1 MKPRSSSDP
10 SSEECAAQ
18 RPPSYRF
25 FALLVWAALASGIAS
40 FGPCHAVAAPQ
51 ETRAQEPRGSEQ
63 PASEEA
69 EAEEEKVAE
78 AVAREPDAATLE
90 TEERI
95 VEMSL
100 REAILAA
107 LTHNLSLRA
116 ERLRGASS
124 ALDVFASYGV
134 FDPVLFSNFDHTDFE
149 EPTSSQLDTGDT
161 EIATITG
168 KRTTFDA
175 GVRSRFVTG
184 LTAELRFD
192 QSRDFD
198 DRAFRLLNPTFR
210 SNLGLSVT
218 QPLLRGGGIDVN
230 LNEIRLA
237 KTNLQV
243 TNEQFRQTVEETI
256 LLVVE
261 AYWEL
266 SFSERDIRVKEE
278 SLALAENE
286 VRITDNKVRLG
297 LWAQLELDQALTEQ
311 YSRRAELVAARQAYY
326 DALDTLRRL
335 IFALD
340 DREEWNIRIQPSD
353 ELREVDL
360 GENEEWLTQQQI
372 PEWTDSIAEAFS
384 KRPEIRQ
391 AQLELRTRELEG
403 VQADDDL
410 EPVLDIR
417 GSYTW
422 SQLSEEWEDNVRD
435 LWFPDAG
442 TWAAGLSFEYPIGN
456 RTARARANQVKIE
469 RRRASLLLRDQENV
483 VVAEVREAIR
493 AIRSALERIRFS
505 HRAFLS
511 AEKQL
516 RAAESR
522 RDRGFLTNFEVLEFQ
537 RDLAQAAQ
545 DRNETWKDY
554 RLARARLERAKGSLL
569 EAVGVVLDD
578 VDDESDPIP
587 RKESP

>member
-1 MKPRSSSDP
+1 MLHRFRLVFLVGIMITALGGLDAAWADAIGADDRRDDP
-10 SSEECAAQ
+10 PERNDE
-18 RPPSYRF
+18 
-25 FALLVWAALASGIAS
+25 
-40 FGPCHAVAAPQ
+40 
-51 ETRAQEPRGSEQ
+51 
-63 PASEEA
+63 
-69 EAEEEKVAE
+69 VAE
-78 AVAREPDAATLE
+78 AVAREPDAATL
-90 TEERI
+90 I
-95 VEMSL
+95 VDEPVLEMSL

-107 LTHNLSLRA
+107 LTNNLNLQA

-175 GVRSRFVTG
+175 GVRTRFVTG

-198 DRAFRLLNPTFR
+198 DRAFRLLNPSFR

-218 QPLLRGGGIDVN
+218 QPLLRGSGVDVN
-230 LNEIRLA
+230 LNEIRIA
-237 KTNLQV
+237 KTSLQV

-266 SFSERDIRVKEE
+266 SFTERDIRVKEE

-286 VRITDNKVRLG
+286 VRITENKVRLG

-311 YSRRAELVAARQAYY
+311 YSRRSDLVAARQAYY

-340 DREEWNIRIQPSD
+340 DRDEWNIRIQPTD

-360 GENEEWLTQQQI
+360 GENESWLSDQQI
-372 PEWTDSIAEAFS
+372 PEWTDSIAEAFR

-403 VQADDDL
+403 VQADNDL

-435 LWFPDAG
+435 LWFPDAA
-442 TWAAGLSFEYPIGN
+442 TWAAGFSFEYPIGN
-456 RTARARANQVKIE
+456 RSARARANQVKIE
-469 RRRASLLLRDQENV
+469 RRRASLLLREQENV
-483 VVAEVREAIR
+483 VVAEVREAVR

-569 EAVGVVLDD
+569 EAVGVV
-578 VDDESDPIP
+578 VDDEGSPTRRSIP
-587 RKESP
+587 DE